1 MICILIRRW
10 NMIIPEV
17 WGTLHLISLIVR
29 LMYPYTKDP
38 TIDSSKEVLVNLT
51 QYMISLFISKY
62 IRVSSIKASLCTG
75 NVQLPTISLTMVGH
89 WTLCLMQRVLRGP
102 RRVRFNKKNKKS
114 FIFIV
119 KHNIFMSTFGYLPR
133 ISLRLPTNQI

>member
-1 MICILIRRW
+1 
-10 NMIIPEV
+10 MIIPEV

-89 WTLCLMQRVLRGP
+89 
-102 RRVRFNKKNKKS
+102 
-114 FIFIV
+114 
-119 KHNIFMSTFGYLPR
+119 
-133 ISLRLPTNQI
+133 